1 MWRDLLSIK
10 QFASTVSNDT
20 QSAVMYRDAQKA
32 QKGGCYYSASV
43 LPIHSLPQL
52 PP

>member
-1 MWRDLLSIK
+1 MWSNLLSIK
-10 QFASTVSNDT
+10 QFASTVSNDI
-20 QSAVMYRDAQKA
+20 QSPVMDRDARKA
-32 QKGGCYYSASV
+32 QKEGCNYSASV